1 MPHLHFENYTF
12 NYYKYDYGQNWFNKL
27 QLFTTICENKIIF
40 SPYAIKAQIYD
51 SVNVLKQ
58 RGVEVEIDCN
68 FTTPASYLI
77 SSPGNTEG
85 KKTYFL
91 FHIYQ
96 SQFLLSVS
104 LTGKSAHCHTAAHSI
119 RAREVR
125 RLHPEARQQSHR
137 NGEKRPDLLPL

>member
-27 QLFTTICENKIIF
+27 QLFTTIFENKIIF

-77 SSPGNTEG
+77 SSPGNTER
-85 KKTYFL
+85 KKNL
-91 FHIYQ
+91 FPFSHL
-96 SQFLLSVS
+96 SESVS
-104 LTGKSAHCHTAAHSI
+104 SI
-119 RAREVR
+119 CLPHRENLGVVC
-125 RLHPEARQQSHR
+125 LYKCR
-137 NGEKRPDLLPL
+137 NLANFIF